1 MTKRSNILLLFY
13 LDVFCNSSTVMWN
26 SGPVDIVCKLNTAD
40 FNVLN
45 VTFRASTQATP
56 TVILQIQ
63 HNGNVNDLDQED
75 VVTVKHVGQH
85 VTISILN
92 ASCSTGDFYG
102 IVAVDIHGKA
112 EAKSEGKLVVGSM

>member
-1 MTKRSNILLLFY
+1 M
-13 LDVFCNSSTVMWN
+13 FCNSSTVLWN

-40 FNVLN
+40 FSVLN
-45 VTFRASTQATP
+45 VTFRSSTQAFP

-63 HNGNVNDLDQED
+63 RNGNVNDLDQED
-75 VVTVKHVGQH
+75 GVTVHHVGQL

-102 IVAVDIHGKA
+102 IVAVNIHGKA
-112 EAKSEGKLVVGSM
+112 AATSEGKLVVGSK